1 MRHCISEP
9 EVIMNE
15 FLRQGQSTT
24 STTSRVE
31 VKQTSWL
38 DPVTVGKV
46 GFKRLHRL
54 PIGRPPFGVT
64 AMPLLQALGPGL
76 FWQDENGCF
85 FFSPGNLK

>member
-1 MRHCISEP
+1 
-9 EVIMNE
+9 MNE

-24 STTSRVE
+24 STTPRVE

-54 PIGRPPFGVT
+54 PKSNHFGKVPLRARCFSQRPPFGVT
-64 AMPLLQALGPGL
+64 AMPLLQALGPVPG
-76 FWQDENGCF
+76 DA
-85 FFSPGNLK
+85 GNLYDWGELS

>member
-1 MRHCISEP
+1 
-9 EVIMNE
+9 MNE

-54 PIGRPPFGVT
+54 PKSNQAALWRYSDAT
-64 AMPLLQALGPGL
+64 ASGTSFWLI
-76 FWQDENGCF
+76 WQDENGCF
-85 FFSPGNLK
+85 FFGPGNLK